1 MCINIITTFNIQIYM
16 FSALNV
22 EVCFSVGGK
31 GLFVTLTS
39 KYLKLIISDANFNV
53 QQLNRTKTFIFGES
67 KILLLTITRV
77 YVN

>member
-1 MCINIITTFNIQIYM
+1 M

-22 EVCFSVGGK
+22 EVCFSVRGK

-39 KYLKLIISDANFNV
+39 KYLKHIISDANFNA
-53 QQLNRTKTFIFGES
+53 QQLNRTKTFIFG
-67 KILLLTITRV
+67 KAKFLLPKITRV